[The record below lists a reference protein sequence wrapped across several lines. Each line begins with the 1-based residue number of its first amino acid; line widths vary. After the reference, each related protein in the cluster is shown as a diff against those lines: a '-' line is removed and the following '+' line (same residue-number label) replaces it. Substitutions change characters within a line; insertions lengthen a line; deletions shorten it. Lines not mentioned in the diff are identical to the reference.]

1 MHIRTILH
9 PTDHTSA
16 SEAALRYAAA
26 VASDYAA
33 DLLILHVV
41 DRLNLVSDPPAGL
54 PAAPLCRVERAGSR
68 LTLEYLL
75 RQGDPVAVIL
85 RTAVERDC
93 DLIVLGSSGRRG
105 WRRLWAGSR
114 CDAIAR
120 RAPCPVLVVR
130 PPMVPR
136 PAGDREAAARP
147 A

>member
-1 MHIRTILH
+1 MNLRTVLH

-16 SEAALRYAAA
+16 AEAALRYAAA

-41 DRLNLVSDPPAGL
+41 DRLTLGSDPPAGP

-75 RQGDPVAVIL
+75 RQGDPVTVIL

-114 CDAIAR
+114 SDEIAR

-136 PAGDREAAARP
+136 RAHGEGTAACPA
-147 A
+147 